1 LDLAAY
7 LQEFVNYLTFERKLA
22 QNTRV
27 SYELDLTQF
36 LNWLAEEKI
45 TTVVDRAIL
54 ERYLAYL
61 RHDLGVKDR
70 SQARKVSAL
79 RQFFKYLERQEILV
93 PSPMSLLDAPA
104 QAKHLPKTLNEAQVN
119 ALLRAPD
126 DATAFGLR
134 DRAMLELLYATG
146 LRVSELIGL
155 QLQQFRMERRFLQV
169 IGKGNKER
177 LVPFGKDAETWLK
190 RYIDQGRPALLKHRT
205 NDLFLNRFGRAMTR
219 QAFWQHIK
227 RYGLEVGI
235 PAKMISP
242 HVLRHSFATHL
253 LDHGADLR
261 AIQMMLGHTD
271 LSTTE
276 IYTAVAKERLR
287 QVHERFHPLEKLSH
301 D

>member
-1 LDLAAY
+1 MQLETY
-7 LQEFVNYLTFERKLA
+7 LQDFLSYLTFERKLA

-27 SYELDLTQF
+27 SYELDLNQF
-36 LNWLAEEKI
+36 FEWLAGQPQG
-45 TTVVDRAIL
+45 VVDRALL
-54 ERYLAYL
+54 ERFLFFL
-61 RHDLGVKDR
+61 RHDLGVKEL
-70 SQARKVSAL
+70 SQARKISAL

-93 PSPMSLLDAPA
+93 PSPMSLLDAPT
-104 QAKHLPKTLNEAQVN
+104 QVKRLPKTLNEALIN
-119 ALLRAPD
+119 ALLQAPD
-126 DATAFGLR
+126 VTTAFGLR

-155 QLQQFRMERRFLQV
+155 QMQQFRMERRFLQV

-177 LVPFGKDAETWLK
+177 LVPYGQAAQDWLR
-190 RYIDQGRPALLKHRT
+190 RYVEEARPVLLKHRT
-205 NDLFLNRFGRAMTR
+205 NDVFLNRFGRAMTR

-253 LDHGADLR
+253 LNHGADLR

-276 IYTAVAKERLR
+276 IYTAVARERLR
-287 QVHERFHPLEKLSH
+287 QVHEQFHPLEQQG
-301 D
+301 